1 MKRIRIPT
9 MLIGIMFLILAC
21 GKNVDPGMKMN
32 TITEIESEAAITQEN
47 EPESE
52 VRQKTTPDVSPT
64 IMKEENE
71 TVTESEFEE
80 QEPTTTPEP
89 TAMPEPVTMYIT
101 RLAEF
106 RSEPNT
112 EAGIIKLL
120 DAHEEVEMVESRG
133 EWSKISY
140 CGQLGYIL
148 SEFLTAENRTETNRL
163 IVIDAGHQ
171 AQGNSEQE
179 PVGPGASETK
189 AKVASGTMGTASGV
203 PEYELTLS
211 VSLRLEEELKARG
224 YQVIMTRTTNDVDIS
239 NSERAQIANK
249 ANADAYIRIHA
260 NGSDNSSISGALTI
274 CTTRNSPYISSMY
287 RKNKAL
293 SEAVLNAYVSAT
305 GCRKEY
311 VWETDS
317 MTGNNWSKVPT
328 TIIEM
333 GYMSNPSEDRRM
345 QQSSYQ
351 KKMVRGIAN
360 GIENYLIK

>member
-1 MKRIRIPT
+1 M
-9 MLIGIMFLILAC
+9 
-21 GKNVDPGMKMN
+21 
-32 TITEIESEAAITQEN
+32 
-47 EPESE
+47 
-52 VRQKTTPDVSPT
+52 PD
-64 IMKEENE
+64 MC
-71 TVTESEFEE
+71 
-80 QEPTTTPEP
+80 
-89 TAMPEPVTMYIT
+89 
-101 RLAEF
+101 
-106 RSEPNT
+106 
-112 EAGIIKLL
+112 KLL
-120 DAHEEVEMVESRG
+120 DEVEKKLYIQGLAYVLGMNKQDPKQKKEYLLAQMAETGLSESEYKKIKCNCKTDALIKDLEQITDIRAKRYILREMILLAVADHELQDEEVEDLHKIGKYYYCFAADGTMLTGWHRIHNRFRYFGKQTGRMRINQTVNGRKIN
-133 EWSKISY
+133 SKGVWTPVVVLDPGHSAVVAD
-140 CGQLGYIL
+140 GY
-148 SEFLTAENRTETNRL
+148 
-163 IVIDAGHQ
+163 
-171 AQGNSEQE
+171 E
-179 PVGPGASETK
+179 PLGPGSGQMKEKDT
-189 AKVASGTMGTASGV
+189 SGTQGV
-203 PEYELTLS
+203 ATGVEEYKLNLSIGLQLRTL
-211 VSLRLEEELKARG
+211 LQKRG
-224 YQVIMTRTTNDVDIS
+224 FKVIMTRT
-239 NSERAQIANK
+239 NSKVALSCIDRAKVANK

-345 QQSSYQ
+345 QQNSYQ

>member
-1 MKRIRIPT
+1 
-9 MLIGIMFLILAC
+9 MFCVA
-21 GKNVDPGMKMN
+21 VDDGHGMK
-32 TITEIESEAAITQEN
+32 TAGK
-47 EPESE
+47 
-52 VRQKTTPDVSPT
+52 RTPLFPDGSY
-64 IMKEENE
+64 
-71 TVTESEFEE
+71 
-80 QEPTTTPEP
+80 
-89 TAMPEPVTMYIT
+89 MPENAY
-101 RLAEF
+101 
-106 RSEPNT
+106 
-112 EAGIIKLL
+112 
-120 DAHEEVEMVESRG
+120 
-133 EWSKISY
+133 
-140 CGQLGYIL
+140 
-148 SEFLTAENRTETNRL
+148 NR
-163 IVIDAGHQ
+163 A
-171 AQGNSEQE
+171 
-179 PVGPGASETK
+179 
-189 AKVASGTMGTASGV
+189 VASYLMDALKRCGFRVLAVAPGDEDT
-203 PEYELTLS
+203 
-211 VSLRLEEELKARG
+211 SL
-224 YQVIMTRTTNDVDIS
+224 QTRVKRAND
-239 NSERAQIANK
+239 AK
-249 ANADAYIRIHA
+249 ADAYIRIHA

>member
-1 MKRIRIPT
+1 

-120 DAHEEVEMVESRG
+120 DAHEEVR
-133 EWSKISY
+133 W
-140 CGQLGYIL
+140 
-148 SEFLTAENRTETNRL
+148 
-163 IVIDAGHQ
+163 
-171 AQGNSEQE
+171 
-179 PVGPGASETK
+179 
-189 AKVASGTMGTASGV
+189 
-203 PEYELTLS
+203 
-211 VSLRLEEELKARG
+211 
-224 YQVIMTRTTNDVDIS
+224 
-239 NSERAQIANK
+239 
-249 ANADAYIRIHA
+249 
-260 NGSDNSSISGALTI
+260 
-274 CTTRNSPYISSMY
+274 
-287 RKNKAL
+287 
-293 SEAVLNAYVSAT
+293 
-305 GCRKEY
+305 
-311 VWETDS
+311 
-317 MTGNNWSKVPT
+317 
-328 TIIEM
+328 
-333 GYMSNPSEDRRM
+333 
-345 QQSSYQ
+345 
-351 KKMVRGIAN
+351 
-360 GIENYLIK
+360 